1 MATTTI
7 ATPHV
12 PGGQKEK
19 NIGPYHF
26 LVIGLFGAGP
36 VTVQFEERP
45 YVNQELVTGD
55 GWQGVPA
62 GQKLRVTYVSIKH
75 EDAPRYHLFPH
86 SMIYVLSI

>member
-62 GQKLRVTYVSIKH
+62 GQQLRVTYVSI
-75 EDAPRYHLFPH
+75 
-86 SMIYVLSI
+86 